1 MYFFIQYVIGKQMMT
16 ESYMDSENKQIHCE
30 KYPSGLLNKMIG
42 LVIHGGPDSELVR
55 SWE

>member
-1 MYFFIQYVIGKQMMT
+1 MMT

-55 SWE
+55 SWEW